1 MEEKRRE
8 KRWQTETNIGV
19 ASLIHFL
26 SYSAV
31 YEDRSAQTGAEK
43 SVNLLQGNSAD
54 TEENVSG
61 LIQETAKTLEEPIF
75 RLWTTVLP

>member
-8 KRWQTETNIGV
+8 KLLQTETNIGV

-61 LIQETAKTLEEPIF
+61 FIQEAAKTPAEAMF
-75 RLWTTVLP
+75 RL